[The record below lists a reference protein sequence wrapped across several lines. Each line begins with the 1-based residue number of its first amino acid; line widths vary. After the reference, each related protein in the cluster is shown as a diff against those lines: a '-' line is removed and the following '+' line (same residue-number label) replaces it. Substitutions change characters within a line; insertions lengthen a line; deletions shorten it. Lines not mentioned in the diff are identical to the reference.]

1 MSQEMDMERGLKLR
15 LPPHYRRHALA
26 RLDSLIA
33 RFERQWSETRD
44 VIGQSGSS
52 AKTAHAWRSRLQVL
66 DYRLR
71 LLRLTKRSISAGELP

>member
-1 MSQEMDMERGLKLR
+1 MERGPKLR
-15 LPPHYRRHALA
+15 LPPRYRRHALA

-44 VIGQSGSS
+44 AVGYPGPST
-52 AKTAHAWRSRLQVL
+52 KTAHAWRSRLRVL

-71 LLRLTKRSISAGELP
+71 LLRLTKREAGPRHAG